1 MKDLTRQFLSDTD
14 RTAIEAAVTAAE
26 KKTSGEIV
34 PMVVSA
40 SYHYPMADVI
50 GGLALA
56 LPATFLLTPLIG
68 GMLWLGTW
76 NLWVF
81 LGLFTLLFILG
92 QAIVRRSLALR
103 RVFISNREI
112 DAEVQEAAMTGFFTK
127 GLYRTRDETGVLIFI
142 SLFERRVWILA
153 DRGIDRKV
161 APGQWDDL
169 VAVIVEG
176 IKQKRTAAAICEA
189 VERAG
194 DLLAHHFPIREDDQ
208 DELSN
213 LIVED

>member
-1 MKDLTRQFLSDTD
+1 MKDLIRQFLSDAD
-14 RTAIEAAVTAAE
+14 RQAIEAAVAAAE

-40 SYHYPMADVI
+40 SYHYPMADVV
-50 GGLALA
+50 GGIAIALPVALA
-56 LPATFLLTPLIG
+56 LTPLIG
-68 GMLWLGTW
+68 GAFWLGTW

-81 LGLFTLLFILG
+81 LGLFVLLFL
-92 QAIVRRSLALR
+92 AAHAMVRRLPALK
-103 RVFISNREI
+103 RVFVSEREI
-112 DAEVQEAAMTGFFTK
+112 DAEVEEAAVTSFFQK
-127 GLYRTRDETGVLIFI
+127 GLFRTRDETGILILI

-169 VAVIVEG
+169 VAGIVKG
-176 IKQKRTAAAICEA
+176 IQQKRTAAAICEA